1 MSPLVVSL
9 TIGILTPILEK
20 LVIIHSLIRQIEV
33 YENGN
38 VLFSDASHFLDNYG
52 MLNDRRIN
60 KEDIQ
65 EFELMWKTK
74 VFTADSCK

>member
-9 TIGILTPILEK
+9 MIGVLAPILWK

-38 VLFSDASHFLDNYG
+38 VLFSDARHFLDN
-52 MLNDRRIN
+52 
-60 KEDIQ
+60 
-65 EFELMWKTK
+65 
-74 VFTADSCK
+74 

>member
-1 MSPLVVSL
+1 MNPLVVSL
-9 TIGILTPILEK
+9 MIGLLAPILWK

-38 VLFSDASHFLDNYG
+38 VLFSDPSQFLDNNG
-52 MLNDRRIN
+52 MLSDRRIN

-65 EFELMWKTK
+65 
-74 VFTADSCK
+74 